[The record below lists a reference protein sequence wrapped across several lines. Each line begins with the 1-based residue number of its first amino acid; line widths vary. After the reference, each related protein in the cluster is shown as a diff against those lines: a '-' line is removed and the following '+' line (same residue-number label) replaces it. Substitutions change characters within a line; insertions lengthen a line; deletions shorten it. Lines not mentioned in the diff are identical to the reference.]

1 MGEWRLMHSGRLQ
14 KSPELGEGAAW
25 WGDNECICLP
35 QIQTSRPYKAMPGM
49 KERKGLLSPA
59 LQQAGPAQ
67 IPRIT
72 VHLIQQKRGRQTS
85 VPSADFHAMKSR
97 GIKGKIGANVRD
109 SGIRV
114 KRIKISRISHG
125 RMGTER
131 TKEKE
136 KNKTKHCDYLG
147 RYVNVGSLHLKLI
160 ECYMLSRRP
169 FKKKNRRKHKNNR
182 RKQLLCTYCVRN
194 IP

>member
-1 MGEWRLMHSGRLQ
+1 
-14 KSPELGEGAAW
+14 
-25 WGDNECICLP
+25 
-35 QIQTSRPYKAMPGM
+35 MPGM

-114 KRIKISRISHG
+114 KRIKTSRIIHG

-160 ECYMLSRRP
+160 ECYMLSRLP
-169 FKKKNRRKHKNNR
+169 FKKKTGGSTKIIEENNSFVPTM
-182 RKQLLCTYCVRN
+182 CGTYLKLSIHLYKPVTG
-194 IP
+194 